1 MIVGARRTRVRVA
14 GAAIAAI
21 MAGIYVLIGLGV
33 LDAGRPTEEQRAGL
47 LFFGLSA
54 GAMFLLGAILL
65 LASDRRRLWIVGAV
79 LQVLVVLAY
88 ISVAPTR
95 IPHYEMWG
103 ITLRLLQVPLF
114 LALVYLAVRRPDPS
128 TVAVGSTPPA
138 RDRIAG

>member
-1 MIVGARRTRVRVA
+1 MFAGSRRTQVRVA
-14 GAAIAAI
+14 GGAIAAT

-33 LDAGRPTEEQRAGL
+33 LDAGRPTEAQRAEM

-65 LASDRRRLWIVGAV
+65 LATDRRRLWVVGAV

-95 IPHYEMWG
+95 TPHYEVWG

-114 LALVYLAVRRPDPS
+114 LALVYLAVRPPDRS
-128 TVAVGSTPPA
+128 AVAAGCAPPA
-138 RDRIAG
+138 RDRTPG